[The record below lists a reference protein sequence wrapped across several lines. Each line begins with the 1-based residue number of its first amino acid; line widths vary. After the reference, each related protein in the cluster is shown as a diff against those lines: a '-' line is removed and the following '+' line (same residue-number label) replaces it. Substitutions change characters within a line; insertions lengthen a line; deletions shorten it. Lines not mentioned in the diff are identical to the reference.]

1 MTILFVGL
9 WAGCT
14 ALHFALS
21 ARFAAR
27 RLPDATA
34 DERAWASVLIGV
46 AGLSMVLHG
55 ALLFT
60 ALSAVSAGIA
70 FLLFHGWLR
79 FTSLWSMPRA
89 ITPVTLSSKEAIGA
103 ALLLAIALAW
113 IDAASV
119 SAAVRGPDAT
129 GYHVPAAINLA
140 RGASLLDLPATQ
152 HLYPLAGSTISA
164 WFLWPFHSPFV
175 VDLAQVLPFLVL
187 ATSIVWLFRLLTGL
201 PGLVWGV
208 PIVLTLFAMPLFRGL
223 SLGSADLWFAS
234 SCVALVT
241 SLVSVHARGEWR
253 AVDGWLAGSAAGLL
267 IGSKTTGIAAAVLI
281 ATAFGAISLA
291 ARLVS
296 RRPRGPRRLLTPSA
310 VAGILIAGGAGGV
323 WLLRNWWLFGSPI
336 APSGVSIAGLTIFP
350 GASLEPTTFRSV
362 LGDVRELD
370 GYRLSASVREYA
382 AAWLAPWFVPALV
395 LVPLGGI
402 DVMLAR
408 AASPGLRRARIM
420 TVGLTVVAG
429 SVLLWLL
436 AGAPW
441 TSLEWSRGFSLRY
454 TLPIPALLAVLA
466 GAALFPLGWRWYARE
481 RVAELAWATAY
492 LATGWIFALSIRG
505 EAGAAAPVPAL
516 AVPWLVAAG
525 GIMLLL
531 ARVTAE
537 RRGRWAA
544 AVGVGITI
552 AWAPQLVAR
561 DARALELR
569 VAQSEEEAQRFAS
582 GRPIEL
588 GLPPQDAEV
597 RELWLAVQSGERA
610 DGRECQA
617 RRWFALGRIDFPL
630 LLQDDRFQSRVFYA
644 GRDPESARRAAPVGQ
659 CDYIV
664 TTPAL
669 SETEKGKAIEAILAA
684 GAARHEI
691 AQTAGLIALGRQ

>member
-1 MTILFVGL
+1 MTILFVAL

-14 ALHFALS
+14 ALHFALC
-21 ARFAAR
+21 ARFVSR
-27 RLPDATA
+27 RLPGATA
-34 DERAWASVLIGV
+34 DERAWASILIGV

-70 FLLFHGWLR
+70 FVLFHGWLR
-79 FTSLWSMPRA
+79 FTGVWSMPRA
-89 ITPVTLSSKEAIGA
+89 ITPGGLSSKEAIGA
-103 ALLLAIALAW
+103 ALLLAIVLAW

-119 SAAVRGPDAT
+119 SVAVRGPDAT

-175 VDLAQVLPFLVL
+175 VDLAQALPFLVL
-187 ATSIVWLFRLLTGL
+187 ASSIVWLFRLLTGL

-208 PIVLTLFAMPLFRGL
+208 PIVLTLFAMPLFRSL

-241 SLVSVHARGEWR
+241 ALVSVHARGEWR
-253 AVDGWLAGSAAGLL
+253 AVDGWVAGSAAGLL

-281 ATAFGAISLA
+281 AAAYGAITLG

-296 RRPRGPRRLLTPSA
+296 RDPRERRRLLTPSA
-310 VAGILIAGGAGGV
+310 IAGLVFAIGAGGV

-362 LGDVRELD
+362 LGDVKELE
-370 GYRLSASVREYA
+370 GYRLSTSIRDYA
-382 AAWLAPWFVPALV
+382 AAWFAPWFVPALV
-395 LVPLGGI
+395 LVPLGGV
-402 DVMLAR
+402 DVLITR
-408 AASPGLRRARIM
+408 AASPGLRRARLM
-420 TVGLTVVAG
+420 TLGITVAAG

-454 TLPIPALLAVLA
+454 ALPLPVLLAVLA
-466 GAALFPLGWRWYARE
+466 GAALFPLGFRWYARE
-481 RVAELAWATAY
+481 RVAELAWAAAY
-492 LATGWIFALSIRG
+492 LGTGWIFALSLRG

-516 AVPWLVAAG
+516 SVAWLVAAG
-525 GIMLLL
+525 GITLLL
-531 ARVTAE
+531 TRAAAE

-544 AVGVGITI
+544 AVGVGIAI
-552 AWAPQLVAR
+552 AWAPQLAAR
-561 DARALELR
+561 DARAVELR
-569 VAQSEEEAQRFAS
+569 IAQSDEEAQRFAS
-582 GRPIEL
+582 GRSIEL

-597 RELWLAVQSGERA
+597 RQLWLAVQSRERA
-610 DGRECQA
+610 DGHECQA

-630 LLQDDRFQSRVFYA
+630 LFQDDRFQSQVFYA
-644 GRDPESARRAAPVGQ
+644 GRDPESARRVAPVGQ

-669 SETEKGKAIEAILAA
+669 AETEKGQAIEAILAG
-684 GAARHEI
+684 GAARREI
-691 AQTAGLIALGRQ
+691 ARTAGLVAMTR

>member
-1 MTILFVGL
+1 MTILFAAL

-14 ALHFALS
+14 ALHFALC

-27 RLPDATA
+27 RLPDSTA

-70 FLLFHGWLR
+70 FVLLHGWLR
-79 FTSLWSMPRA
+79 FTGLWSMPRA
-89 ITPVTLSSKEAIGA
+89 IMPVTLSSKEAIGA
-103 ALLLAIALAW
+103 ALLLAIGLAW

-164 WFLWPFHSPFV
+164 WFLWPFHSPSV

-208 PIVLTLFAMPLFRGL
+208 PIVLALFAMPLFRGL

-241 SLVSVHARGEWR
+241 ALVSVHARGEWR

-281 ATAFGAISLA
+281 ATAYGAISLA

-296 RRPRGPRRLLTPSA
+296 RGRSPRRLRTPSA
-310 VAGILIAGGAGGV
+310 VAGILLAGGAGGV

-336 APSGVSIAGLTIFP
+336 APSGVSIGGLTIFP

-402 DVMLAR
+402 DLMIAR
-408 AASPGLRRARIM
+408 AASPGLRRARFM
-420 TVGLTVVAG
+420 TLGITVVAG

-454 TLPIPALLAVLA
+454 ALPIPALLVVLA
-466 GAALFPLGWRWYARE
+466 AAAVFPLAWRWYAHE
-481 RVAELAWATAY
+481 RLVEIAWAAAY
-492 LATGWIFALSIRG
+492 LVTGWIFAVSIRG

-516 AVPWLVAAG
+516 SVPWLVAAG

-544 AVGVGITI
+544 AVGVGIAI

-561 DARALELR
+561 DARALVLR

-588 GLPPQDAEV
+588 GLPAQDAEV
-597 RELWLAVQSGERA
+597 RELWLAVQSRERA
-610 DGRECQA
+610 DGRECRA

-630 LLQDDRFQSRVFYA
+630 LLQDDRFQSGVFYA

-669 SETEKGKAIEAILAA
+669 SETEKGQAIEAILAA
-684 GAARHEI
+684 GAPRREI
-691 AQTAGLIALGRQ
+691 ARTAGLVAMTR